1 MRIQNNQLRHTLNYG
16 AIIGGTITLYE
27 FMLYIFGMTNNK
39 ALENVTLFLFVLGVY
54 ITIKRFR
61 DIESGGVISFKR
73 AFSTGFLTCL
83 FIGIIGTL
91 YTYIQMKYL
100 SPHLLDE
107 IMEMSQERLLSRGIS
122 DNQVELQTSI
132 MEKMITPGFIALTS
146 LFSSVFWG
154 TIASL
159 ILAVLLKREEN
170 PLLK

>member
-1 MRIQNNQLRHTLNYG
+1 
-16 AIIGGTITLYE
+16 
-27 FMLYIFGMTNNK
+27 
-39 ALENVTLFLFVLGVY
+39 
-54 ITIKRFR
+54 
-61 DIESGGVISFKR
+61 
-73 AFSTGFLTCL
+73 
-83 FIGIIGTL
+83 
-91 YTYIQMKYL
+91 
-100 SPHLLDE
+100 
-107 IMEMSQERLLSRGIS
+107 MEMSQERLLSRGIS